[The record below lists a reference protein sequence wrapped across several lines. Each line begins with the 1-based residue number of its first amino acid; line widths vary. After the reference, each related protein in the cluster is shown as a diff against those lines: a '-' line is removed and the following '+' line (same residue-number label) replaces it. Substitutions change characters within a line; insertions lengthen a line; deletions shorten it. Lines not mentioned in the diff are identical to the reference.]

1 MGYYFKRDSVM
12 TQPWIWMVFS
22 QEFQRNTSIFGWL
35 MVAGQRKPDSA
46 NVRGTTT
53 MKKIP
58 ILDPFGVFFARQP
71 WK

>member
-1 MGYYFKRDSVM
+1 
-12 TQPWIWMVFS
+12 
-22 QEFQRNTSIFGWL
+22 

-46 NVRGTTT
+46 NVRGTAT

-58 ILDPFGVFFARQP
+58 NLDPVGVFFATLFCNVLAKQP